1 MPNLTMK
8 ARDKLLILLG
18 QRIKQKRRELKMKQE
33 ELAGK
38 TGLHRSYVSD
48 VELGKRN
55 LGFCILVSIALALN
69 TTVSELAIG
78 IEQFFP
84 LRRN

>member
-1 MPNLTMK
+1 MK

-33 ELAGK
+33 ELAEK
-38 TGLHRSYVSD
+38 TGLHRTYVSD

-55 LGFCILVSIALALN
+55 LGFCIVVSIALALN
-69 TTVSELAIG
+69 TTVSELATG